1 MNISFWERIE
11 EEVLV
16 GDGGMGTMIYSK
28 GVAKGQCF
36 DELNILRPELVREIH
51 SAYIGA
57 GAQIIETNTFG
68 ANRAILD
75 FYGLGGKTKEINYQ
89 GAKIAKEV
97 AGEAWVAGCVGPVSR
112 PYESLKRPQ
121 EMEELFYEQIQAL
134 AEGGADLI
142 ILDTFSDIEEAK
154 GALRACRRVGE
165 LPVVCNFSFL
175 EDGKTL
181 TGLTPEEAAQEMGKL
196 GARIV
201 GSNCGIGA
209 QGVLEAIER
218 MRSHFEGVL
227 SAFPNAGLPKFVG
240 GRFLYPSSPNY
251 FATYALRYLEA
262 GAGIVGGCCGSTPA
276 HIRAI
281 SQAIKGLKPKLKPR
295 PDAWISVKP
304 RGKPPEAKPLSS
316 LRGKIRKKF
325 LQLVEMDPP
334 RGVDMSRE
342 LEMAQ
347 RFKAR
352 GIDGVTISDSPMARI
367 RMSPLALSHRIS
379 SEVGLE
385 VILHFTCRDRNIIG
399 LQSDLLGAYALGI
412 ENILALTGDPPS
424 VGDYP
429 YAVAVFEVTSTGL
442 LRIIRS
448 LNQGR
453 DLAGNPLSQKTTFF
467 VGIAA
472 NPGADD
478 IGQEVER
485 LEEKAFAGAD
495 FILTQPLFDPAVLER
510 FLKKTAHLKL
520 PVVVGLLPLYS
531 LRHAEFLQNEVPG
544 INIPQ
549 TIVERIKEGEDG
561 VEIAEELLRELKG
574 KAAGVCIMP
583 PFHKHDMAER
593 ILQGFDKE
601 NR

>member
-1 MNISFWERIE
+1 MHRSFWERIE

-36 DELNILRPELVREIH
+36 DELNILRPELIKEIH
-51 SAYIGA
+51 TAYIGA

-97 AGEAWVAGCVGPVSR
+97 ARKALVAGCVGPVSR
-112 PYESLKRPQ
+112 PYESLKKPQ
-121 EMEELFYEQIQAL
+121 EIEELFYEQIQAL
-134 AEGGADLI
+134 AEGGAELVF
-142 ILDTFSDIEEAK
+142 LDTFSDIEEAK
-154 GALRACRRVGE
+154 CALLASRRVGD

-175 EDGKTL
+175 EDEKTL
-181 TGLTPEEAAQEMGKL
+181 TGLTPEEVAREMYKS
-196 GARIV
+196 GARIA

-218 MRSHFEGVL
+218 MGGHFEGKL

-240 GRFLYPSSPNY
+240 GRFLYPSPPEY
-251 FATYALRYLEA
+251 FATYALRYLKA
-262 GAGIVGGCCGSTPA
+262 GASIVGGCCGSTPA

-281 SQAIKGLKPKLKPR
+281 SEAIRGLKPKRKPR
-295 PDAWISVKP
+295 ADTGISLRTREEP
-304 RGKPPEAKPLSS
+304 TEAKPLSS
-316 LRGKIRKKF
+316 LREMMGRKF
-325 LQLVEMDPP
+325 LLLVEMDPP
-334 RGVDMSRE
+334 RGVDISNE
-342 LEMAQ
+342 LEVAQ
-347 RFKAR
+347 RLKTQ
-352 GIDGVTISDSPMARI
+352 GVDGVTISDSPMARV
-367 RMSPLALSHRIS
+367 RMSPLPLSHRIS
-379 SEVGLE
+379 SEIGLE
-385 VILHFTCRDRNIIG
+385 VILHFTCRDRNILG

-448 LNQGR
+448 LNQGM
-453 DLAGNPLSQKTTFF
+453 DLAGNPLSQRTTFF

-472 NPGADD
+472 NPGAANLE
-478 IGQEVER
+478 GEAER
-485 LEEKAFAGAD
+485 LEEKASAGAD
-495 FILTQPLFDPAVLER
+495 FILTQPLFDPAVLKG
-510 FLKKTAHLKL
+510 FLKRVAHLQL
-520 PVVVGLLPLYS
+520 PVIVGLLPLYS

-544 INIPQ
+544 INIPEA
-549 TIVERIKEGEDG
+549 IMERIKRGEDG
-561 VEIAEELLRELKG
+561 IEIASGLLKETRGE
-574 KAAGVCIMP
+574 AAGVCIMP
-583 PFHKHDMAER
+583 PFHKYDMAER
-593 ILQGFDKE
+593 ILKGLEGESK
-601 NR
+601 